1 MLLVVLLVTTLGSL
15 SLDRSPS
22 FLGYRREP
30 FKGSNKEF
38 SQLLGKTRVESG

>member
-1 MLLVVLLVTTLGSL
+1 MLLVVLLVAALGSL

-30 FKGSNKEF
+30 FKRSNKEF